1 MCLRYKIGSESEYEE
16 QDRSLTEGFG
26 SSRGEY
32 HETSY
37 QPRRSKRPAEEFLHA
52 AYPDHPKI
60 SRPTTKELSNIASR
74 GSSTHNVH
82 VHEQG
87 HLHVR
92 DRHNG
97 MAAAYEADPH
107 GSQNETKSPAPGGRN
122 PFATPPRR
130 PSDDGA
136 PVFHIDDDSTDYPI
150 LSHDGTIDQP
160 SSAEPQVPV
169 DASRQLRRSQIV
181 RKVNSGFQILA
192 PGTFD
197 APIQND
203 VGRKEG
209 VPGNKRH
216 SRKLQKRS
224 RANSYS
230 IEEP

>member
-1 MCLRYKIGSESEYEE
+1 MCLRYKIGSELEYEE

-37 QPRRSKRPAEEFLHA
+37 QPSRSKRPAEEFLHA

-60 SRPTTKELSNIASR
+60 SRPMTKELSDIDSR
-74 GSSTHNVH
+74 GSSTHKAH
-82 VHEQG
+82 IHEQG

-92 DRHNG
+92 NQRNG
-97 MAAAYEADPH
+97 VAVAYEADQH
-107 GSQNETKSPAPGGRN
+107 GNQNETKIPAPGGKD
-122 PFATPPRR
+122 PFATPPGR
-130 PSDDGA
+130 PSDNRA

-150 LSHDGTIDQP
+150 LSHDGPNDQP
-160 SSAEPQVPV
+160 SSAEPPVPV

-203 VGRKEG
+203 AGRKEG
-209 VPGNKRH
+209 ILGNKRH

>member
-1 MCLRYKIGSESEYEE
+1 MCLRYKAGFESEHEE
-16 QDRSLTEGFG
+16 QDHSLTEGFG

-37 QPRRSKRPAEEFLHA
+37 QPSRSKWPAEEFLHA
-52 AYPDHPKI
+52 AYPNHPKI
-60 SRPTTKELSNIASR
+60 PRPTTKELSDQN
-74 GSSTHNVH
+74 
-82 VHEQG
+82 
-87 HLHVR
+87 
-92 DRHNG
+92 NG
-97 MAAAYEADPH
+97 MAAAYEGDRY
-107 GSQNETKSPAPGGRN
+107 GSQNETRSLVPGGRN
-122 PFATPPRR
+122 PFATLPRR
-130 PSDDGA
+130 PSDDEA
-136 PVFHIDDDSTDYPI
+136 PVFHLDDDSTDYPI
-150 LSHDGTIDQP
+150 WPHDGTNDQP

-169 DASRQLRRSQIV
+169 DASRQLRMSQVV

-203 VGRKEG
+203 AGRKEG